1 MNVLVALRE
10 VKIMK
15 SVVEFCIFSQKKNFY
30 VRKSE
35 AFYVKKRKK
44 KLNMNF
50 STLTGTILPPSFIVE
65 VNLDIQR
72 FLLSSERRCRA
83 ETVSSVCAGTHR
95 HTAIWR

>member
-1 MNVLVALRE
+1 MCVNRRL
-10 VKIMK
+10 
-15 SVVEFCIFSQKKNFY
+15 
-30 VRKSE
+30 
-35 AFYVKKRKK
+35 FYVKKKK

>member
-1 MNVLVALRE
+1 
-10 VKIMK
+10 
-15 SVVEFCIFSQKKNFY
+15 
-30 VRKSE
+30 
-35 AFYVKKRKK
+35 
-44 KLNMNF
+44 MNF